1 MAIKSEQER
10 REEYLKNHAAEKQSQ
25 INTSNQ
31 IYNSQKQQVQDTY
44 NTQIA
49 DAEESYEDLYRENEV
64 QRLVNQRQLN
74 ESMANLGLTDSGL
87 NRTQQTAV
95 QLSYANQ
102 KGEISREKQKALDT
116 LSSALASAIT
126 DIENNRAAA
135 QASIEDT
142 YARNADTYAQNMYS
156 TDVQAETQRLQD
168 QLNAA
173 NEKLRLQIQQQQQEY
188 DYGLKLAEL
197 SLKQAEAA
205 RQSSYII
212 KTDGA
217 LLSRNYTGTL
227 QDNGVSVYEDPDKP
241 GNWLYIDSN
250 SGKRTSLNKK
260 MNPYT
265 GTINKDTDNGTFSNG
280 YQPNNIDGKKLIA
293 ATDSAGKVLKAN
305 VNGNEQTLWLLKEP
319 YGYYLWE
326 GNKNDYRRLTGAE
339 LVKFNIHVDRWYD
352 GRG

>member
-1 MAIKSEQER
+1 MAIKTQQER
-10 REEYLKNHAAEKQSQ
+10 REEYLKDHNAEKQSQ

-74 ESMANLGLTDSGL
+74 ESMANLGLTNSGL

-156 TDVQAETQRLQD
+156 TDVQAETQRLKD
-168 QLNAA
+168 QLEAE
-173 NEKLRLQIQQQQQEY
+173 NEKIRLQNEKDKLDYEY
-188 DYGLKLAEL
+188 NLKM
-197 SLKQAEAA
+197 AEAA

-217 LLSRNYTGTL
+217 LLSRNYKGTL

-241 GNWLYIDSN
+241 GNWIYIDSN
-250 SGKRTSLNKK
+250 SGKRTSLPKNV
-260 MNPYT
+260 NPYK
-265 GTINKDTDNGTFSNG
+265 GYVHADAQYGTFSNG
-280 YQPNNIDGKKLIA
+280 YQPDNLGKTSRGTIRKLTAVKNDKNQTEKMTINNNSQTIWQYGGAYYVWD
-293 ATDSAGKVLKAN
+293 TTAGKAGDYIQVKTVL
-305 VNGNEQTLWLLKEP
+305 
-319 YGYYLWE
+319 
-326 GNKNDYRRLTGAE
+326 
-339 LVKFNIHVDRWYD
+339 DRKSGKVQWVVA
-352 GRG
+352 

>member
-1 MAIKSEQER
+1 MAIKSQQER
-10 REEYLKNHAAEKQSQ
+10 REEYLKDHNAEKQSQ

-44 NTQIA
+44 NTQIT
-49 DAEESYEDLYRENEV
+49 DAEESYEDLYREDEV
-64 QRLVNQRQLN
+64 RRLVNERKVA
-74 ESMANLGLTDSGL
+74 EDMANLGLTDSGL

-126 DIENNRAAA
+126 DIENNRVTA
-135 QASIEDT
+135 QANIEDT

-156 TDVQAETQRLQD
+156 TDVQADTQRLKD

-173 NEKLRLQIQQQQQEY
+173 NEKLRLQIQKEQQDY
-188 DYGLKLAEL
+188 DYNLKLADL
-197 SLKQAEAA
+197 RLKQAEAA

-217 LLSRNYTGTL
+217 LLSRNYKGTL

-241 GNWLYIDSN
+241 GNWIYIDAN
-250 SGKRTSLNKK
+250 SGKRTSLPKNK
-260 MNPYT
+260 NPYT
-265 GTINKDTDNGTFSNG
+265 GTVNKDTKNGTFSNG
-280 YQPNNIDGKKLIA
+280 YQPNNIGGKKLVKAIG
-293 ATDSAGKVLKAN
+293 DDGKNLQYPI
-305 VNGNEQTLWLLKEP
+305 NGQVQSVWTYDGKTLWVWDGKDNE
-319 YGYYLWE
+319 YH
-326 GNKNDYRRLTGAE
+326 KLT
-339 LVKFNIHVDRWYD
+339 
-352 GRG
+352 